1 MKTTQRTKRTPNPS
15 ATKPPP
21 SAALPAASVI
31 EGYLLKREVAARL
44 RKQPRTIERWMS
56 LGILPFLKVGTGKRA
71 AILFKWPD
79 VEAALLANYGHG
91 GSN

>member
-1 MKTTQRTKRTPNPS
+1 MKTTQRTKRKTNPP
-15 ATKPPP
+15 ATKPTP
-21 SAALPAASVI
+21 SAALPAAPVI
-31 EGYLLKREVAARL
+31 DGYLLKREVAERL

-56 LGILPFLKVGTGKRA
+56 LGILPFIKCGEGRRA
-71 AILFKWPD
+71 AVLFKWPD